1 MTPANSRLR
10 RDEIIEKAR
19 TGDLTPEQ
27 AEGEAERLKCGPLAY
42 EPPPGSFDP
51 MPEEFW
57 SLAMAVAWIAYRTP
71 AAVRE
76 WWDAYRAECWDWI
89 HRKARLGFD
98 GPIQAGYFLEQR
110 SNASLARLKLAESI
124 EDRSDRDLDFSMAVG
139 EAMVALH
146 IALRGDCLAA
156 TGIHPQRS
164 HREPIP
170 AALWQDLDFG
180 QEFGRD
186 IVEAKAGRG
195 SRARFE
201 HVTVQR
207 GSVTLLWPARP
218 VRLKPSLPPLMKPE
232 AAGYMP
238 LYCAAQWIA
247 TQGGEV
253 DIDPDDI
260 NIWRPAYAALIDF
273 ISSGQV
279 AITGVANGSRET
291 IDGAV
296 FAGCQVQYPFET
308 PSMSLMFSKAFY
320 LRSHPFLD
328 EEQWRSGFDDAFENR
343 WEKRWS
349 QLMVQKAAIARLW
362 PFQGLG
368 VGTDEAA
375 IRASYRS
382 GAPGQPSSMYLV
394 EAEFEARC
402 ARGEVKASVGLEAEA
417 LSVWRKAVHPHS
429 PKLSAKT
436 IKNKIAQRFRE
447 YEAARN

>member
-1 MTPANSRLR
+1 MARADVRLL
-10 RDEIIEKAR
+10 RDELIDKVRGGE
-19 TGDLTPEQ
+19 LTPEQ
-27 AEGEAERLKCGPLAY
+27 AEAEAHRLHCNPLST
-42 EPPPGSFDP
+42 EPAPSAFDP

-57 SLAMAVAWIAYRTP
+57 SLPMAVAWIAYRTP

-76 WWDAYRAECWDWI
+76 WWDAYRAECWDWN

-110 SNASLARLKLAESI
+110 ATASLARLKLAESI
-124 EDRSDRDLDFSMAVG
+124 EDRSDRDPDFSTAVG
-139 EAMVALH
+139 EAIVALH
-146 IALRGDCLAA
+146 IALRGDCLTA
-156 TGIHPQRS
+156 TGIDPQRGE
-164 HREPIP
+164 RQPVP
-170 AALWQDLDFG
+170 ATLWQDLDFG

-186 IVEAKAGRG
+186 IVEAKAGLG
-195 SRARFE
+195 SRALFE

-207 GSVTLLWPARP
+207 GSVTLLWPVRP

-253 DIDPDDI
+253 DIDPEDI

-279 AITGVANGSRET
+279 AITGVADGSRET
-291 IDGAV
+291 IEGAV

-308 PSMSLMFSKAFY
+308 PPMSLLFSKAFY
-320 LRSHPFLD
+320 LRSYPYLD
-328 EEQWRSGFDDAFENR
+328 ERHWRDGSDDTFENR
-343 WEKRWS
+343 WQKRWI
-349 QLMVQKAAIARLW
+349 QLMVQKADIARLW
-362 PFQGLG
+362 PFHGLDAG
-368 VGTDEAA
+368 MDEAA

-417 LSVWRKAVHPHS
+417 LSAWRKAAHPHS